1 MFTLPKS
8 DPLDILVYGIGLRLT
23 QLAKMGDPKFK
34 KLLENRNF
42 TIQMGAE
49 SQDIY
54 RHFKV
59 ENGRFTQ
66 GEGKA
71 VSPTLTIDFKDSM
84 TGAKL
89 LTKGDAAAFMVGIQ
103 SGDVKM
109 MGDYSLL
116 MWFNQVAKY
125 IMPKIPEQLQP
136 AVDMARPLISKAT
149 PVAKDLCDKAMSLL
163 TSFGI
168 LGSAKSATKKDEKSD
183 ASDRNGKSKYFNEKN
198 ADDDKADSKSLVDTA
213 KEKLSDV
220 KADVEER
227 VGELKEKFDEVKD
240 KAEDLAAQAKDK
252 LVDVKSDA
260 ETKVEDIKD
269 KAEDLTTQAKDKLV
283 DVKSDAE
290 TKVEDIKDKAEDLTA
305 QAKDKLADVKTD
317 VQAKVTDV
325 KEETVKSDVNN
336 IATESKT
343 ASQIRPDELVKAK
356 EEAEKLSPAAQKS
369 QELEAKHADDTV
381 IAENIKIEAVKDG
394 NSPITNVSVTKKA

>member
-59 ENGRFTQ
+59 ENGRFSQ

-109 MGDYSLL
+109 TGDYSLL

-125 IMPKIPEQLQP
+125 IVPKIPEQLQP

-168 LGSAKSATKKDEKSD
+168 LGSAKSATKKDEQSD
-183 ASDRNGKSKYFNEKN
+183 DSERNSKSKYFNEKNVN

-213 KEKLSDV
+213 KEKL
-220 KADVEER
+220 
-227 VGELKEKFDEVKD
+227 
-240 KAEDLAAQAKDK
+240 
-252 LVDVKSDA
+252 
-260 ETKVEDIKD
+260 
-269 KAEDLTTQAKDKLV
+269 
-283 DVKSDAE
+283 
-290 TKVEDIKDKAEDLTA
+290 
-305 QAKDKLADVKTD
+305 
-317 VQAKVTDV
+317 
-325 KEETVKSDVNN
+325 
-336 IATESKT
+336 
-343 ASQIRPDELVKAK
+343 
-356 EEAEKLSPAAQKS
+356 
-369 QELEAKHADDTV
+369 
-381 IAENIKIEAVKDG
+381 
-394 NSPITNVSVTKKA
+394 